1 VQQVGEL
8 KQRRLND
15 WLFRVAERQGRA
27 GSEEEERATEGGKK
41 ERKRLL

>member
-8 KQRRLND
+8 DQKTLNEG
-15 WLFRVAERQGRA
+15 LFRVAERQGRA
-27 GSEEEERATEGGKK
+27 VSEEEERATEGGKK

>member
-1 VQQVGEL
+1 MQQVGEL
-8 KQRRLND
+8 DQKTRND
-15 WLFRVAERQGRA
+15 WLFRAAERQGRA